1 MKKVKTLPALVLVDI
16 QKGFNDPFWGARS
29 NRRFEENVIALLR
42 HWRAEGAHVSHVQH
56 VSRDKLSPLRPHQAG
71 VEFMEF
77 AIPRPNE
84 RVFQKSVNSAFIG
97 TSLEG
102 SLRSA
107 GIDRLLFAGLTTDH
121 CVSTSVRMAANLGF
135 QVEIASDAAAT
146 FDRQGQDGTYY
157 SADLIHNVSLASL
170 NGEFAAVRTT
180 DELLSVYS
188 SGVELT

>member
-1 MKKVKTLPALVLVDI
+1 MKKAKTLPALVLVDI
-16 QKGFNDPFWGARS
+16 QKGFNDPSWGARS
-29 NRRFEENVIALLR
+29 NRRFERNVIALLR

-102 SLRSA
+102 SLHRPAPVCWIDDRS
-107 GIDRLLFAGLTTDH
+107 LCF
-121 CVSTSVRMAANLGF
+121 NF
-135 QVEIASDAAAT
+135 
-146 FDRQGQDGTYY
+146 GTY
-157 SADLIHNVSLASL
+157 
-170 NGEFAAVRTT
+170 GC
-180 DELLSVYS
+180 ELRLS
-188 SGVELT
+188 G